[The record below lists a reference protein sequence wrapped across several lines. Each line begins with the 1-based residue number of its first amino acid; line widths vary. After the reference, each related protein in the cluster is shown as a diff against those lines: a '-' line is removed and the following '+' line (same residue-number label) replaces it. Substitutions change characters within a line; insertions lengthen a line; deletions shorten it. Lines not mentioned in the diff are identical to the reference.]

1 MSKRIGREKEELLVF
16 TKLRQIFDNAEIIK
30 QFHIEI
36 DGGVGMATQITYEM
50 TEMLVDKEEKEE

>member
-1 MSKRIGREKEELLVF
+1 MAKSIGREKEELLVF
-16 TKLRQIFDNAEIIK
+16 TKLRQIFDNEESIK

-50 TEMLVDKEEKEE
+50 TEMLVDKEEKKN